1 MFARDFEICRLFGIP
16 LVVGFDVVFLMLFI
30 ALSCGNL
37 VWGLL
42 FSLVLVVSIVLH
54 ELGHALTAR
63 LFRVQ
68 VREIRIGMLGGCA
81 ELVGRLWRP
90 GHQVA
95 VSLAGPLVNLLAAG
109 ALYALALFAPVPPR
123 LAGLLAAAVWTNLVL
138 GGFNLIPGFPLD
150 GGHALMA
157 VLGRFVHRERAAF
170 SIMCVGRGTA
180 VLLALSWLRVVAFHF
195 DVGALLLLAAAVLWI
210 AGGRVLPALLRLW
223 MPEGKA
229 LMASLLLRGPL
240 QLVLGFLGFALASVP
255 VRLWT
260 FNLFVAGS
268 IWQAAHAAYR
278 EAAWHG

>member
-37 VWGLL
+37 AWGLL
-42 FSLVLVVSIVLH
+42 FSLVLVVSVILH

-109 ALYALALFAPVPPR
+109 ALYALAWIAPVPPR

-138 GGFNLIPGFPLD
+138 GAFNLIPGFPLD
-150 GGHALMA
+150 GGHALIV

-170 SIMCVGRGTA
+170 ALMCVGRGTA
-180 VLLALSWLRVVAFHF
+180 VLLALPWLYAVCVNF
-195 DVGALLLLAAAVLWI
+195 DIGALLLLGAVLLWV
-210 AGGRVLPALLRLW
+210 AGDRLLPGLLRLW
-223 MPEGKA
+223 MPEGRA
-229 LMASLLLRGPL
+229 LMTAILLRAPL
-240 QLVLGFLGFALASVP
+240 QLVLAFLGFALASGS

-260 FNLFVAGS
+260 FNLVVAWS

>member
-95 VSLAGPLVNLLAAG
+95 VSLAGPLVNLLVAG

-123 LAGLLAAAVWTNLVL
+123 LAGLLGAAIWTNLVL

-150 GGHALMA
+150 GGRIFVLLIDALVFLIIRRHIPDKWQERLVTICFILLLVLMA
-157 VLGRFVHRERAAF
+157 L
-170 SIMCVGRGTA
+170 IMFQDVVKTA
-180 VLLALSWLRVVAFHF
+180 T
-195 DVGALLLLAAAVLWI
+195 G
-210 AGGRVLPALLRLW
+210 
-223 MPEGKA
+223 
-229 LMASLLLRGPL
+229 SLIPD
-240 QLVLGFLGFALASVP
+240 A
-255 VRLWT
+255 
-260 FNLFVAGS
+260 
-268 IWQAAHAAYR
+268 
-278 EAAWHG
+278 